1 MKYPVVLQHNE
12 QDCGAACLVAIAK
25 YYGRIFSLSRA
36 REAAG
41 TGVLGTTLL
50 NLRQGAKTL
59 GFDARGVKA
68 SLDLIDQ
75 KVVPLPG
82 IIHWK
87 GVHWVILYGR
97 KGKKYAIADPGVG
110 IRYLSRQELLENWQ
124 NGVMLLIEPRPD
136 FSAQSDDR
144 HQVSSLQQFINRF
157 AHYRSILVEV
167 LLLNI
172 LLGLLAIATPF
183 LIQVLTDDVL
193 IRGDAKLLNAV
204 IIAVLVMN
212 LVSSSLKFVQLNL
225 IAHFSQRL
233 QLDLI
238 LEFGRTILG
247 LPLAYYESHL
257 SGEVAS
263 RLRDVEQLNQIISQA
278 AILLPTQFFIA
289 LISVSLMGFYSPKLM
304 LVALILAIITSIST
318 VVLLPKIKQNISR
331 LLVLAA
337 ENTALLVETFKG
349 AIVLKAKNAAP
360 QLWEEFQIRYG
371 RQANLTFLQNQLAIT
386 NNIFSGF
393 FSLSG
398 ETILLW
404 FGSNLVFSNELTIG
418 QLLALNTM
426 NRNFLLFITTTIG
439 FINQFAFVRS
449 AIERLN
455 EVIESPPEV
464 ENKLVRKPVVQIPSD
479 ADIICDGINFH
490 HPGRLELLKDF
501 SITLPGGKA
510 IALIGR
516 SGCGKST
523 LAKLIAGLYLPQS
536 GNIRVDAYNL
546 QDLSLDCIREQ
557 IALIPQEANF
567 WTRSI
572 IDNLRLGNPQISFE
586 QIVKACQIAKAD
598 EFISKLPDKYQT
610 ILGEFGANL
619 SGGQRQ
625 RLAIA
630 RGIVTDPAILIL
642 DESTANLDPMSE
654 AEVLERLL
662 SSRIGKTTILISHR
676 PRVINRADWI
686 VLLEEGKVKLQ
697 GTVADLRAKSGDH
710 LDFLIP

>member
-25 YYGRIFSLSRA
+25 YYGRMFSLSRV

-59 GFDARGVKA
+59 GFEARGVKV
-68 SLDLIDQ
+68 SLDLID
-75 KVVPLPG
+75 KKAVPLPG

-97 KGKKYAIADPGVG
+97 KGRKYAIADPGVG

-124 NGVMLLIEPRPD
+124 NGVILLIEPSPD
-136 FSAQSDDR
+136 FQAQPDDR
-144 HQVSSLQQFINRF
+144 HPISSFQQFIQRL
-157 AHYRSILVEV
+157 AHYRNLLTEV
-167 LLLNI
+167 LFLNI
-172 LLGLLAIATPF
+172 LLSLLAIASPF

-193 IRGDAKLLNAV
+193 IRGDTKLLNSV
-204 IIAVLVMN
+204 IVAVLLMN
-212 LVSSSLKFVQLNL
+212 LISSSLKFVQLNL

-233 QLDLI
+233 QLDFI

-278 AILLPTQFFIA
+278 VILLPTQFFIA
-289 LISVSLMGFYSPKLM
+289 AISVVLMAFYSTKLI
-304 LVALILAIITSIST
+304 LVASILAIVTSLST
-318 VVLLPKIKQNISR
+318 VILLPKIKQTISR
-331 LLVLAA
+331 LLVLSA

-349 AIVLKAKNAAP
+349 AIVLKAKNASP

-371 RQANLTFLQNQLAIT
+371 RQANLTFTHNQLAIT
-386 NNIFSGF
+386 NNTISSF
-393 FSLSG
+393 FSMSS

-404 FGSNLVFSNELTIG
+404 FGSHLVFSQELTIG

-426 NRNFLLFITTTIG
+426 NRNFLLFIMTGIG
-439 FINQFAFVRS
+439 FMNQFAFVRS

-455 EVIESPPEV
+455 EVIESPLEV
-464 ENKLVRKPVVQIPSD
+464 ENTGVRKPVIKITND
-479 ADIICDGINFH
+479 ADIICDRINFH
-490 HPGRLELLKDF
+490 HPGRVELLQDF
-501 SITLPGGKA
+501 SMILPGGKA
-510 IALIGR
+510 IALIGK

-523 LAKLIAGLYLPQS
+523 LAKIIAGLYLSQS
-536 GNIRVDAYNL
+536 GNIRIDAYNL
-546 QDLSLDCIREQ
+546 QDLSLECIREQ
-557 IALIPQEANF
+557 IALVPQEAHF

-586 QIVKACQIAKAD
+586 EIVKACQIAKAD

-676 PRVINRADWI
+676 PRVIHRAEWV

-697 GTVADLRAKSGDH
+697 GTVADLRSKSGDC